1 MLLNKEF
8 NAIDITKSANLE
20 IILGTKHKM
29 ESIRKSLRG

>member
-8 NAIDITKSANLE
+8 NAIDTNKTKKLE

-29 ESIRKSLRG
+29 ENIRNALKD